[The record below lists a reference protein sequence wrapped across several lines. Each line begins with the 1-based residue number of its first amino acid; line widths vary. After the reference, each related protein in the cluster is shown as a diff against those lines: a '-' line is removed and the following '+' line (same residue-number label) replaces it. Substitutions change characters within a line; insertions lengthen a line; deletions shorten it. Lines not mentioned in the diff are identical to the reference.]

1 MLLFTLLGKRLNTS
15 QETGEGWRRMHY
27 LNQHYNILAHCLD
40 LLVYVT
46 KVISTI
52 FSHLIPKM
60 RENIVIF

>member
-1 MLLFTLLGKRLNTS
+1 
-15 QETGEGWRRMHY
+15 MHY
-27 LNQHYNILAHCLD
+27 LSQHYNILGHCLD